1 MYVMLNE
8 IANVEDSVKFA
19 LVTKIQVYVVR
30 EYNRSEN
37 NVHRIVDILD
47 EICYS
52 LGAWWYIPPSL
63 ILYAGKGQ
71 LLHRKWSGYQ

>member
-52 LGAWWYIPPSL
+52 LGAW
-63 ILYAGKGQ
+63 
-71 LLHRKWSGYQ
+71 

>member
-8 IANVEDSVKFA
+8 VANVEESVKFA

-37 NVHRIVDILD
+37 NVDRIIDILD

-52 LGAWWYIPPSL
+52 LGAW
-63 ILYAGKGQ
+63 
-71 LLHRKWSGYQ
+71 

>member
-8 IANVEDSVKFA
+8 IANVEESVKFA

-37 NVHRIVDILD
+37 NVDRIIDILD

-52 LGAWWYIPPSL
+52 LGAWWYTTESDFICWQRTV
-63 ILYAGKGQ
+63 IT
-71 LLHRKWSGYQ
+71 

>member
-19 LVTKIQVYVVR
+19 LVTEIQVYVVR

-37 NVHRIVDILD
+37 NVSTV
-47 EICYS
+47 S
-52 LGAWWYIPPSL
+52 STFWT
-63 ILYAGKGQ
+63 KFVTV
-71 LLHRKWSGYQ
+71 

>member
-8 IANVEDSVKFA
+8 VANVEESVKFA

-37 NVHRIVDILD
+37 NVDRTIDILD

-52 LGAWWYIPPSL
+52 LGAW
-63 ILYAGKGQ
+63 
-71 LLHRKWSGYQ
+71 

>member
-8 IANVEDSVKFA
+8 IANVEESVKFA
-19 LVTKIQVYVVR
+19 LVIKIQVYVVR

-37 NVHRIVDILD
+37 NVDRIVDILD

-52 LGAWWYIPPSL
+52 LEAW
-63 ILYAGKGQ
+63 
-71 LLHRKWSGYQ
+71 

>member
-19 LVTKIQVYVVR
+19 LVTKIQGYVVR

-37 NVHRIVDILD
+37 NVDRIVDILV

-52 LGAWWYIPPSL
+52 LGVW
-63 ILYAGKGQ
+63 
-71 LLHRKWSGYQ
+71 